1 MTLYAPLRPLDAPRA
16 PRGRCR
22 EELAWAAGIF
32 DGEGYIGS
40 KIRKTP
46 GGRRNPYIQMSISQ
60 YHDAEVVERF
70 TAALGIGSSSS
81 RRRETARG
89 PGVEYLWRV
98 QSFEKV
104 QAAVAVLW
112 PWLSGPKRRQAVQAL
127 QSFHGE
133 REVLGVREW
142 RRRVASF
149 G

>member
-1 MTLYAPLRPLDAPRA
+1 VTGEDRTA
-16 PRGRCR
+16 
-22 EELAWAAGIF
+22 LAWAAGVF

-46 GGRRNPYIQMSISQ
+46 GGRRNPYIHMSVSQ

-70 TAALGIGSSSS
+70 TAALGIGTCSV
-81 RRRETARG
+81 RHRETPRG
-89 PGVEYLWRV
+89 PVVESLWRV

-104 QAAVAVLW
+104 QAAVALLW

-142 RRRVASF
+142 RRRTASA
-149 G
+149 